1 MWSPESRTNKPTEK
15 FKLPWKLIGDTVEDS
30 IVITFSL
37 KNNQFGERCPNSDT
51 GMTVGIL

>member
-1 MWSPESRTNKPTEK
+1 MWSPEFRINKPTEK

-37 KNNQFGERCPNSDT
+37 NNNQFGEHCPNSDT
-51 GMTVGIL
+51 GMTVSIL

>member
-30 IVITFSL
+30 IVITFNL
-37 KNNQFGERCPNSDT
+37 KNNQFGERCPNLDT